1 MKKEDLIALGLT
13 EEQAKSVMAAHGKT
27 VTVLNSQVS
36 ALQASEEELKTQN
49 AKHTKDLEELQ
60 KNSGKNET
68 LAQQIKDLQE
78 ENEANALKYQESL
91 VAVQRDSA
99 LNNLL
104 SESKV
109 KNAKAV
115 SALLDPDKIIFK
127 DGELSGVK
135 EQIEALKQS
144 DAYLFDLGTKQKGYE
159 PAGGSAIT
167 NYKTFEEAME
177 KGDVDGFLRQ
187 QIEES
192 ED

>member
-1 MKKEDLIALGLT
+1 M
-13 EEQAKSVMAAHGKT
+13 
-27 VTVLNSQVS
+27 
-36 ALQASEEELKTQN
+36 
-49 AKHTKDLEELQ
+49 
-60 KNSGKNET
+60 
-68 LAQQIKDLQE
+68 
-78 ENEANALKYQESL
+78 
-91 VAVQRDSA
+91 
-99 LNNLL
+99 
-104 SESKV
+104 
-109 KNAKAV
+109 

-167 NYKTFEEAME
+167 NYKTFDEAME